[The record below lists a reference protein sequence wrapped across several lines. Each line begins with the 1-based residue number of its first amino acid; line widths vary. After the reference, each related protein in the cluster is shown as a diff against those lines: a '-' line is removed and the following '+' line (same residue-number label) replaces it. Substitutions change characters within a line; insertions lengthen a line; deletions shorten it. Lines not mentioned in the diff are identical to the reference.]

1 MLGEHWLGRRARS
14 FSVMFVQALLP
25 GKGPIM
31 ILRPSI
37 SRREFQFALL
47 GAVIGATVIAAIA
60 FVAFCVTFPTAR
72 VSAQSQVMHS
82 TVFDWNTFTAKPTA
96 VGSVRSVVSSP
107 TATLENLEIH
117 ITTLNPGQMPH
128 PPHRH
133 PNEELVIIDQG
144 TVEALNTGAWKR
156 IGPGSII
163 FNGSNEVH
171 GLRNVGTTPA
181 LYHVINIKTAATPP
195 GETVIVGDAK

>member
-1 MLGEHWLGRRARS
+1 MVTRPAIRA
-14 FSVMFVQALLP
+14 SVT
-25 GKGPIM
+25 
-31 ILRPSI
+31 
-37 SRREFQFALL
+37 RRELQFALL
-47 GAVIGATVIAAIA
+47 GALIAAIA
-60 FVAFCVTFPTAR
+60 TTLACGLAFGPAPVHAD
-72 VSAQSQVMHS
+72 AQVMHS
-82 TVFDWNTFTAKPTA
+82 TVFDWNTFTDKPTK

-133 PNEELVIIDQG
+133 PNEELVLIDQG
-144 TVEALNTGAWKR
+144 TVEAFNNGVWKR
-156 IGPGSII
+156 VGPGSII

-181 LYHVINIKTAATPP
+181 QYHVINVKTAATPP

>member
-1 MLGEHWLGRRARS
+1 MIIRPALRS
-14 FSVMFVQALLP
+14 
-25 GKGPIM
+25 IT
-31 ILRPSI
+31 
-37 SRREFQFALL
+37 RRELHFALT
-47 GAVIGATVIAAIA
+47 GALIATAA
-60 FVAFCVTFPTAR
+60 TALICFLIVR
-72 VSAQSQVMHS
+72 PAPVRADSQIMHS
-82 TVFDWNTFTAKPTA
+82 TVFDWNTFIDKPTK

-133 PNEELVIIDQG
+133 PNEELVLIDQG
-144 TVEALNTGAWKR
+144 TVEAFNNGVWR
-156 IGPGSII
+156 RVGPGSII

-171 GLRNVGTTPA
+171 GLRNVGATPA
-181 LYHVINIKTAATPP
+181 QYHVINVKTAATPP